1 MVKVRDCLLL
11 PHAQAALEK
20 QLHACIC
27 QRFCAS
33 SEELHTGNMCEVCSY
48 ELAAA
53 NIVRRGHPDR
63 NTPLLAVALPAV
75 QLLL

>member
-1 MVKVRDCLLL
+1 MVKVRDGLLL

-20 QLHACIC
+20 QLHASGFA
-27 QRFCAS
+27 QAVRK
-33 SEELHTGNMCEVCSY
+33 LRTGNMCEVCSY